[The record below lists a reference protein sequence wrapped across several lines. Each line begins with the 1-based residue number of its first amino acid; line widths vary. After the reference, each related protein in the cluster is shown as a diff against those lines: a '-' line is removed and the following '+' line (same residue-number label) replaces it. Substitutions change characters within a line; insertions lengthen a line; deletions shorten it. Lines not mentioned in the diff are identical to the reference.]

1 MVTMSGGTWLYT
13 KPAMQVPIVLPC
25 FCGGVHLFFCAT
37 ISLSFLLAF
46 LLVVVEGVVVA
57 FDEASVWGLMAH
69 GWVFEGMGLV
79 SGRKETGLAV
89 WCFVL
94 SGSSTLC
101 VVSLFGTHHP
111 LCLPTSH
118 SYQPPLDG
126 VVRWCESTTVP
137 LSISLFTVCVCV
149 NGKRQEW

>member
-37 ISLSFLLAF
+37 ISPSSCLL

-57 FDEASVWGLMAH
+57 FDEASVGLMAH
-69 GWVFEGMGLV
+69 GWVYEGMGLV
-79 SGRKETGLAV
+79 SGERRLV
-89 WCFVL
+89 WQCGVL
-94 SGSSTLC
+94 CCVVHPLC
-101 VVSLFGTHHP
+101 VWSPLFGTHHP
-111 LCLPTSH
+111 LCLHTSH

-126 VVRWCESTTVP
+126 VVRWRESTTVP
-137 LSISLFTVCVCV
+137 LSISLFAVRESV
-149 NGKRQEW
+149 

>member
-1 MVTMSGGTWLYT
+1 MVTMSGDTWLYT

-37 ISLSFLLAF
+37 ISHSSFL

-69 GWVFEGMGLV
+69 GWVLEGMGLV

-89 WCFVL
+89 
-94 SGSSTLC
+94 
-101 VVSLFGTHHP
+101 
-111 LCLPTSH
+111 
-118 SYQPPLDG
+118 
-126 VVRWCESTTVP
+126 
-137 LSISLFTVCVCV
+137 
-149 NGKRQEW
+149 